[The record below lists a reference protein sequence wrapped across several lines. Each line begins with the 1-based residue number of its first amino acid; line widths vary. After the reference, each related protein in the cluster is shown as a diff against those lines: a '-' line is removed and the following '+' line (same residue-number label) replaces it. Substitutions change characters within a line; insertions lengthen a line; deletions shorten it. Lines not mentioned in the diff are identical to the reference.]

1 MDAVFSYSVLFAC
14 YNSGTLLPQIDSH
27 LISAEDALARQL
39 EDIHELKDLI
49 SSEGRASSYL
59 RESLER
65 QQREAAEKERQHRV
79 SVTELEDKMTSMKEE
94 LSSYITQYQRAAEI
108 SEKLQEELDASRSM
122 LTEQKREHEDDVAR
136 LKLQLQEVKQQHS
149 AKEKE
154 LNKSI
159 VRLGKEL
166 QSSQLAL
173 EQYKHDAQS
182 LEDQLQKSKQAVKA
196 KEKELHLLHGQ
207 IAQHKTI
214 SQPLDDEELMM
225 LQKANDQLKID
236 IEGRVEEVRRAEEE
250 AQKLR
255 LQLASANKE
264 ISMLSSKHSSQ
275 LEEMR
280 RELQTEMSRAKVEG
294 DSQVAAVRAALER
307 ELRMSKERYD
317 IQFEQIHQEL
327 KGSQLNYTQLQG
339 KLESAEQQCESL
351 LLQVSQN
358 KETEAGLMRQ
368 VKEFQAIQTQYKEEV
383 AHYKKS
389 MEEKELK
396 LTQMA
401 EVERQLKS
409 HIGSL
414 QEQLRQSQ
422 RRQAALVDDMAMEET
437 EFGLEALPVTSPMSP
452 SRHSYQSDRSFHEEV
467 VTQMKSQLEELQM
480 CLLQQGSPVKSNE
493 LSLVQEL
500 ISNNT
505 VLKEELEKVQADR
518 EAEVE
523 LMAIKDLELLALK
536 TKLQQHDTVLKK
548 LKDEVAEKVDLALKS
563 LRKRSDSSIEDSLS
577 KLEAASQTMSLL
589 SQTVQEMEECHTNA
603 LETLYSEL
611 SQSKSVQE
619 SYQQEMD
626 QLQTSLD
633 QSLEE
638 FHHSEQ
644 ELKQQLQA
652 KEMEVTTLREK
663 LSKIQTNYQFLQAK
677 ITELE
682 SEPLAP
688 TISPAASASAEAQT
702 SATALQWGEEGEDT
716 HLELLQQK
724 TEEMEVLRE
733 EARRAQ
739 QLRGEMQTMTEEI
752 QQELR
757 QKGEQMQQM
766 EEQIW
771 LKEQEIR
778 ELQHKLET
786 VVNEPVEAV
795 VQYIESAPLESVND
809 AMFASMQQEVQSE
822 KEHFIQ
828 QQMQHKDEIE
838 KVNHSDRARVCLC
851 VRWGKTH
858 KAYIISNRESRR
870 NCLRF
875 PMFTL
880 YIHR

>member
-1 MDAVFSYSVLFAC
+1 MFCLHGIITGA
-14 YNSGTLLPQIDSH
+14 LLPQIDSQ
-27 LISAEDALARQL
+27 LASAEDSLARQL
-39 EDIHELKDLI
+39 EGIHGLKDLV
-49 SSEGRASSYL
+49 SSEERASSYL

-65 QQREAAEKERQHRV
+65 QQREVAEKERQHRV
-79 SVTELEDKMTSMKEE
+79 SVTELEDKMASMKEE
-94 LSSYITQYQRAAEI
+94 LSSYTMQYQRAAET
-108 SEKLQEELDASRSM
+108 SERLQEELDASRSM
-122 LTEQKREHEDDVAR
+122 LTEQKREHEDDMAR

-182 LEDQLQKSKQAVKA
+182 LDDQLQKSKQAVKA

-225 LQKANDQLKID
+225 LQKANEQLKID

-250 AQKLR
+250 VQKLQ
-255 LQLASANKE
+255 LQLASANRE
-264 ISMLSSKHSSQ
+264 ISMLSSKHGSQ
-275 LEEMR
+275 VEEMR
-280 RELQTEMSRAKVEG
+280 REFQTEMSRAKGEG
-294 DSQVAAVRAALER
+294 ESQVAAVRAALER
-307 ELRMSKERYD
+307 ELQMSKERYD
-317 IQFEQIHQEL
+317 IQFEQIRQEL
-327 KGSQLNYTQLQG
+327 KGSQLNLTQLQG

-351 LLQVSQN
+351 LLQN
-358 KETEAGLMRQ
+358 KETEASLTRQ

-389 MEEKELK
+389 VEEKELK

-401 EVERQLKS
+401 EVERELTS
-409 HIGSL
+409 HVGSL

-437 EFGLEALPVTSPMSP
+437 DFGLEALPVTSPIMSP

-480 CLLQQGSPVKSNE
+480 CLLQQSSPVKSNE

-500 ISNNT
+500 ISNNS
-505 VLKEELEKVQADR
+505 VLKEELEKAQADR
-518 EAEVE
+518 EAEME
-523 LMAIKDLELLALK
+523 LMAIKDLEILVLK
-536 TKLQQHDTVLKK
+536 TKLQEHDTVLKR

-589 SQTVQEMEECHTNA
+589 SQTVQEMEERHTNA

-611 SQSKSVQE
+611 SQSKSAQE

-626 QLQTSLD
+626 HLQTSLD

-644 ELKQQLQA
+644 ELKQQLQT
-652 KEMEVTTLREK
+652 KETEVTTLREK
-663 LSKIQTNYQFLQAK
+663 LSKTQTNYQFLQAK

-702 SATALQWGEEGEDT
+702 SATGLQWGEEGEDT
-716 HLELLQQK
+716 HMELLQQK
-724 TEEMEVLRE
+724 TEEMEALRE
-733 EARRAQ
+733 EARRSQ

-752 QQELR
+752 QHELR
-757 QKGEQMQQM
+757 QKEEQMQQM

-795 VQYIESAPLESVND
+795 VQYIESAPLESMND
-809 AMFASMQQEVQSE
+809 AMFTSMQQEVQTE
-822 KEHFIQ
+822 KERSIQ

-838 KVNHSDRARVCLC
+838 KVSRSDRVCVCLC
-851 VRWGKTH
+851 GGWRKGVCHFKHGIQGRGNTLL
-858 KAYIISNRESRR
+858 INPV
-870 NCLRF
+870 L
-875 PMFTL
+875 TL
-880 YIHR
+880 YIGSLHRVLYM